1 MEFSPNT
8 NMKSP
13 ERLDLLVGRVRGVY
27 LGQNV
32 GFLTHNYTNHYA
44 FYFSGFREV
53 SNIEGVVSFSKKRRF
68 YIPEEG
74 EYVLFQKSSIAP
86 PLKQGQS
93 PRVEVWTTA
102 KEYYQA
108 LSDKYVKVFSEN
120 GEILFNGGINSL
132 RKFVQGCSEP
142 DELIIQIT

>member
-1 MEFSPNT
+1 
-8 NMKSP
+8 MKSQ

-32 GFLTHNYTNHYA
+32 GFLTHNYTNHFA
-44 FYFSGFREV
+44 FYFSGYREIQ
-53 SNIEGVVSFSKKRRF
+53 NIGGNILFSPKRRF

-86 PLKQGQS
+86 PLKAGQS

-108 LSDKYVKVFSEN
+108 LSDKYVKVFTEK
-120 GEILFNGGINSL
+120 GDMVFNGGINSL
-132 RKFVQGCSEP
+132 KKFVQGCNDP
-142 DELIIQIT
+142 DELIIQLS